1 MKNTCSCRV
10 GGLWLNNCAFYA
22 QLYFKME
29 KGVAGAIFKQHHPN
43 FQKLHIFW
51 RLINVIIMSFWKN
64 CYCQIYRK
72 CHSVSNPVFLVILE
86 QVYSTEE
93 QLLLKVNFIFCSTFN
108 SQHGKGQTCS
118 SYKFKRWQEICHDIH
133 RDWIVQ

>member
-51 RLINVIIMSFWKN
+51 RLINDIIMSFWKN

-72 CHSVSNPVFLVILE
+72 CHSVSNPVFLVILGLSHSYCIRMLHNE
-86 QVYSTEE
+86 STLNTANLFNAVFI
-93 QLLLKVNFIFCSTFN
+93 LLLHFHSIFKSVKTL
-108 SQHGKGQTCS
+108 
-118 SYKFKRWQEICHDIH
+118 
-133 RDWIVQ
+133 